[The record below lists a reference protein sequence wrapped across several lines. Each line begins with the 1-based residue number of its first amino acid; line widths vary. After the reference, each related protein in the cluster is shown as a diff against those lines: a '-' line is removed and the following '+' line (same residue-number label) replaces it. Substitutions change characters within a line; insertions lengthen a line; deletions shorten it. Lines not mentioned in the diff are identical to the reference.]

1 VNRHSRPRAARAE
14 RDSFY
19 QPSLMAALLALA
31 LAFLLIWHGMAR
43 AENFASPEDNTH
55 QPATTTAAPAGS
67 GCTDDM
73 DFSPEDNLPNPFDAD
88 TAAFRGLQAPLMGL
102 RPTALNDRCQ
112 SSAQRPQ
119 QI

>member
-31 LAFLLIWHGMAR
+31 LTFLLVWHGMAR
-43 AENFASPEDNTH
+43 AENFAPPEDDTS
-55 QPATTTAAPAGS
+55 QPATADAAPAGS

-73 DFSPEDNLPNPFDAD
+73 DFSPEDNLPNPFDAG
-88 TAAFRGLQAPLMGL
+88 TAAFRQLQAPLMGL
-102 RPTALNDRCQ
+102 RPTTLDDRCQ
-112 SSAQRPQ
+112 GSAEPQ